1 MNNER
6 NTVKA
11 TATRPVSDTS
21 DVRRPDDT
29 GVVTITVAAQKK
41 GVRYLYRNRPLRYAL
56 ISTLYTISFMLF
68 FCASVFAEGPS
79 GWANLNYISTEQFE
93 GDERISKEGSFY
105 RNLYLTFEKPITPMI
120 SYQLYLRTNWTDFRL
135 TDADDR
141 ITKTYQRA
149 IEPALDLFLRN
160 PMYDFSAGYRRLEQW
175 TTAHL
180 QNEGR
185 RTTEYY
191 YSRFNLTPQE
201 FPSLSLQIDRQK
213 NFDYLSPKRIDITDT
228 RFTGNSWYQYLY
240 KELNL
245 SYNFTYTYD
254 VVKTPQDI
262 IDKTKNYNFNGIYNI
277 SYSKPFWSG
286 RANISANY
294 QGNYIRDKI
303 VQFVTQT
310 GIVPFKRTT
319 LTGWYAIGTLA
330 LPEVDTLTT
339 SNSNLTN
346 TPINAFPDDPGYTT
360 ATGVNIGNNGNDYYN
375 IGVQLSL
382 PQNVD
387 TLYIYVKSDTG
398 NPGNITWNVYR
409 SPTNGPGPWTN
420 IVSGLNVAP
429 TVFNSSN
436 NIYRYELNF
445 ASSNNLYFK
454 AVNMTRSGFNNV
466 FVTEIEAY
474 GTDVVS
480 ETGKLTDVNNFF
492 TQGVNI
498 VANVRPVPKLS
509 FSLNYFLNR
518 SDQNP
523 ISIWNSIGGVFSNLV
538 SKSITDDDRLISNV
552 LRVYGASS
560 EWLTHR
566 FLTTTLRFQRN
577 EAFDNRNETD
587 FSSNT
592 YSLSFNSAPLTT
604 LDANLSLI
612 KNDTYNFG
620 EKDTT
625 NNSVL
630 LSIVSKLYRDVN
642 MVTDVGYTN
651 SKSHITD
658 IKSDTTS
665 IRGSI
670 DAYLTP
676 KLYGSLIY
684 GFSRTSSSDNTSAD
698 TTEGQTIIT
707 YRPGRFINIT
717 GTLRAMDVD
726 GDLTTSEG
734 ILVDWLP
741 LPALRL
747 NLNYLHSNSDIEPT
761 MSDLISTYLIWYITK
776 FLDLQI
782 TYSYTRE
789 EREQVDK
796 IHSIGANLN
805 CRFW

>member
-1 MNNER
+1 MGKER

-11 TATRPVSDTS
+11 TATMPVTDTS
-21 DVRRPDDT
+21 IVRRPDDT
-29 GVVTITVAAQKK
+29 GVVTKTVAVQRK
-41 GVRYLYRNRPLRYAL
+41 GLCYLYRNRPLWCAL
-56 ISTLYTISFMLF
+56 CSLPLAFCSLLF
-68 FCASVFAEGPS
+68 FCTPVFAEGPS

-93 GDERISKEGSFY
+93 DDERISKEGSYY
-105 RNLYLTFEKPITPMI
+105 RNLYLTFEKPITPLI

-135 TDADDR
+135 TDAEDR

-149 IEPALDLFLRN
+149 IEPALDIFLRN

-185 RTTEYY
+185 RTTEFY
-191 YSRFNLTPQE
+191 YSRFNITPQE

-228 RFTGNSWYQYLY
+228 RFTGNSWYQFLY
-240 KELNL
+240 KGLNL
-245 SYNFTYTYD
+245 SYNFTYAHD
-254 VVKTPQDI
+254 VVETPSDI
-262 IDKTKNYNFNGIYNI
+262 IEKTKNYNFNGIYNI
-277 SYSKPFWSG
+277 SYFKSFWSD
-286 RANISANY
+286 RANLSANY
-294 QGNYIRDKI
+294 QGNYIRDKNKFFI
-303 VQFVTQT
+303 SEEGTASFERLRFQGLYINDPTPDDTTNLNPQPSLINNQFTDST
-310 GIVPFKRTT
+310 GIT
-319 LTGWYAIGTLA
+319 LNTSFQNIGIQVELRPISMLSIYYRNNGLADPVTWRIYRRNNNLENWSLITAITVS
-330 LPEVDTLTT
+330 PTFD
-339 SNSNLTN
+339 SIN
-346 TPINAFPDDPGYTT
+346 NAF
-360 ATGVNIGNNGNDYYN
+360 
-375 IGVQLSL
+375 
-382 PQNVD
+382 
-387 TLYIYVKSDTG
+387 
-398 NPGNITWNVYR
+398 
-409 SPTNGPGPWTN
+409 
-420 IVSGLNVAP
+420 
-429 TVFNSSN
+429 
-436 NIYRYELNF
+436 RYELTF
-445 ASSNNLYFK
+445 PSTSASFFK
-454 AVNMTRSGFNNV
+454 AVNSNTIPPVAGNEVEVSEIKV
-466 FVTEIEAY
+466 FDIETVTET
-474 GTDVVS
+474 GTV
-480 ETGKLTDVNNFF
+480 TDVNNFF
-492 TQGVNI
+492 NQGINL

-509 FSLNYFLNR
+509 FSLNYFINR

-538 SKSITDDDRLISNV
+538 SKSINEDDRLRSNV

-566 FLTTTLRFQRN
+566 LLTTTLRLQRN

-592 YSLSFNSAPLTT
+592 YSLSFNSVPLPT

-612 KNDTYNFG
+612 RNDNYTFG
-620 EKDTT
+620 EKETT

-642 MVTDVGYTN
+642 MVTDMGYTQ

-670 DAYLTP
+670 DAHLTP

-684 GFSRTSSSDNTSAD
+684 GFSRISSSDNTSAD

-726 GDLTTSEG
+726 GDTTTSEG
-734 ILVDWLP
+734 ILIDWLP

-747 NLNYLHSNSDIEPT
+747 NLNYLHSNSDTEPT
-761 MSDLISTYLIWYITK
+761 MSDLLSTYLIWYITK

-782 TYSYTRE
+782 TYSYTQE
-789 EREQVDK
+789 EREQVEK
-796 IHSIGANLN
+796 IYSIGANLN